1 MLALPLLAADVGDWT
16 RTVAYPVT
24 LVVCALTVLAS
35 DWQSDNER
43 FVERAL
49 RYVYDLLS
57 ALLLALTAFLA
68 LMAIFHSI
76 VYIFNIFTGI
86 SSGFTTYAAM
96 SAFVLLAPVC
106 FLAFNRTS
114 DREQG
119 VRPNPFFDVL
129 LNYVLSPTVLIYTA
143 ILYLYFAMIVLRW
156 ELPKGGIAYLVFGY
170 AIVATVLRACQ
181 PMLLRRMYDWYYG
194 RFSLIA
200 LPALAMFWTGVGYR
214 VQQYGFTQDRV
225 YLAVCGAIMTV
236 TILLFF
242 SRRSGR
248 YL

>member
-1 MLALPLLAADVGDWT
+1 MKVSLKDRIRRFVGRLAETFRYAPAETAVAVYAFLICALIREEVIENDGYALLLPLFFTFSFVTNRWCRRGAWRIVYYLSPLLALPLLAADVGDWT

-119 VRPNPFFDVL
+119 VRP
-129 LNYVLSPTVLIYTA
+129 
-143 ILYLYFAMIVLRW
+143 
-156 ELPKGGIAYLVFGY
+156 
-170 AIVATVLRACQ
+170 
-181 PMLLRRMYDWYYG
+181 
-194 RFSLIA
+194 
-200 LPALAMFWTGVGYR
+200 
-214 VQQYGFTQDRV
+214 
-225 YLAVCGAIMTV
+225 
-236 TILLFF
+236 
-242 SRRSGR
+242 
-248 YL
+248 